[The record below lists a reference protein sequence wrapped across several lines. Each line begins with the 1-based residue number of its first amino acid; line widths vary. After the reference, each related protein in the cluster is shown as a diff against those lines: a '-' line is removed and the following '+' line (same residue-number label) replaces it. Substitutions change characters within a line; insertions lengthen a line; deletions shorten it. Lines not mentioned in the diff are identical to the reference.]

1 MRRATLG
8 AAFDVLS
15 ADVPIAGREPVPAA
29 IMAFDFSAIDAQI
42 AEAAAHLG
50 QARFQ
55 AAADLSDLARARL
68 LQLAAAP
75 PVRERRVRVELL
87 GATARLALGQ
97 DEEARS
103 CVKRALQEDPAL
115 VVDPTLSP
123 PKLQRLVNQERA
135 RPSEA
140 SP

>member
-1 MRRATLG
+1 
-8 AAFDVLS
+8 
-15 ADVPIAGREPVPAA
+15 
-29 IMAFDFSAIDAQI
+29 
-42 AEAAAHLG
+42 
-50 QARFQ
+50 
-55 AAADLSDLARARL
+55 
-68 LQLAAAP
+68 
-75 PVRERRVRVELL
+75 VRVELL